1 MSTPDEIVYGDA
13 LRQIANL
20 RAINAELL
28 AALEEVEDYF
38 EDRAD
43 AEYNTDSAA
52 PSGNEEMQFLVL
64 IRAAIRRAKP

>member
-1 MSTPDEIVYGDA
+1 MNAEYVAEIE
-13 LRQIANL
+13 RL
-20 RAINAELL
+20 RAINIELL

-43 AEYNTDSAA
+43 AEYSTDSAA
-52 PSGNEEMQFLVL
+52 PTGNEEMQFLVL